1 MPCLNISDRLKRH
14 AESLSHPKLCDLS
27 FQFSNTFFLFL
38 SQDGLVNIRRRLV
51 GHLAHLIDGLC
62 STIRLSR
69 ILMLPAASGQTRLDG
84 AGFLFLGGFEP
95 SRKRI
100 NLSD

>member
-1 MPCLNISDRLKRH
+1 
-14 AESLSHPKLCDLS
+14 LS

-51 GHLAHLIDGLC
+51 GHLAHLIDRLC

-84 AGFLFLGGFEP
+84 AGFLFLGAIVPFYE
-95 SRKRI
+95 RI
-100 NLSD
+100 KHSD